1 MNKKYL
7 SIFCIF
13 FWYEAI
19 NAFDIKPSRATLES
33 NVGEMQVEMKM
44 LEDGTWK
51 LTSLLDGG
59 SIVRRE
65 ESEVFKLIDNQI
77 HPINYRFNQRILFRK
92 YKASAD
98 FDWQDNEV
106 SFVENKDKGK
116 INFPIGFLDLVL
128 PLFNYDLILES
139 LMKKKFQTKLLMMF
153 TGKVL

>member
-13 FWYEAI
+13 FLYEAI

-65 ESEVFKLIDNQI
+65 ETEVFKLIDNQI
-77 HPINYRFNQRILFRK
+77 YPINYRFNQRIL
-92 YKASAD
+92 
-98 FDWQDNEV
+98 
-106 SFVENKDKGK
+106 
-116 INFPIGFLDLVL
+116 
-128 PLFNYDLILES
+128 
-139 LMKKKFQTKLLMMF
+139 
-153 TGKVL
+153 